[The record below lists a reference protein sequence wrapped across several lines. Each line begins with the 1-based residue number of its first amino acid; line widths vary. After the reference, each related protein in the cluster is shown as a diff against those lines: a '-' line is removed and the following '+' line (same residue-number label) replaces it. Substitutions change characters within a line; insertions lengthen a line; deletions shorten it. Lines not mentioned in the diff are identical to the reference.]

1 MIENRFDPVFT
12 SELALKEKQIQQSYR
27 PLIGVHKWFAR
38 RPGSVFRNLI
48 ISEFAEGKQ
57 CLEELYF
64 GSNSFDG
71 VIADPFMGGGTPIYE
86 ANRVGLNTIGAD
98 INPMAYWVV
107 KQTLN
112 PLDLVEFDKTA
123 QQVISNVQDKVG
135 HLYETKCPKTGKIER
150 VKYFLWVK
158 VSDCPECSH
167 ENDLFPGYL
176 LAQNVRHPKNVIVCS
191 SCGHLNEHE
200 KVPKGDKFENCESCS
215 EKINV
220 DRKIGKGRLNCTNCN
235 HEYKYS
241 GKHIE
246 KPFRHRLFAIEYSPS
261 EKPEGHKGR
270 FFKKPDKQDLKKA
283 AQLLGSINKGYID
296 LLPESEIPLGDETK
310 RLFNWGYKNFSDL
323 FNGRQKTVLPILLRE
338 VLDVEDTS
346 IREALLTVFS
356 DFLRY
361 QNMLCRYDTYA
372 LKCQDI
378 FSVHGFPVG
387 LIKCENNVLGI
398 PKVGSGS
405 FVHFV
410 EKYKKAKTYTQQPFE
425 TSWVTGKK
433 KIVPI
438 LDETVSAKVKKNVT
452 KGSDS
457 SGDKWSL
464 LRAAPSW
471 SVDIEENSIDGV
483 FTDPPYFN
491 NVQYSELMDFC
502 YTWLRQ
508 GLKETHKEF
517 RSELTTSSHELTGNK
532 AQGRDLEH
540 FTSGISKVFSHYAKG
555 LKDGGPFVFTYH
567 HNEPSAYAPLIVG
580 ILDAGLSC
588 TATLPVVGEMSASIH
603 IAGTSSSTLDTVF
616 VCRKIAKS
624 KVKKDSVTMAKHFP
638 ADLTRDASMM
648 RAAGV
653 KVTAGD
659 LRCLASGHIARYSIK
674 MLQSIWDSSE
684 STQKKMKLAIRV
696 LNEIS
701 ETVSYQK
708 CIEQNLKK
716 KGKEN
721 EATL

>member
-12 SELALKEKQIQQSYR
+12 SKLALKEKQIQQSYR

-48 ISEFAEGKQ
+48 ISEFEEGKQ

-64 GSNSFDG
+64 QSNNFDG
-71 VIADPFMGGGTPIYE
+71 LVADPFMGGGTPIYE
-86 ANRVGLNTIGAD
+86 ANRVGLNTVGAD

-107 KQTLN
+107 KQTLS
-112 PLDLVEFDKTA
+112 PLDLVEFERTA
-123 QQVISNVQDKVG
+123 KDLISNVQKKIG
-135 HLYETKCPKTGKIER
+135 HLYETKCPKTGKVEK

-167 ENDLFPGYL
+167 QNDLFPGYL
-176 LAQNVRHPKNVIVCS
+176 LAQNVRHPKNVVVCS
-191 SCGHLNEHE
+191 DCGHLNEFE
-200 KVPKGDKFENCESCS
+200 KAPKDGISESCQS
-215 EKINV
+215 CFKSISA
-220 DRKIGKGRLNCTNCN
+220 DRIIGKGKLNCGDCGK
-235 HEYKYS
+235 EYKYS
-241 GKHIE
+241 GKHIDQ
-246 KPFRHRLFAIEYSPS
+246 PFKHRLFAIEYSPA
-261 EKPEGHKGR
+261 EKPAGHKGR
-270 FFKKPDKQDLKKA
+270 FFKKPDKEDLRKSL
-283 AQLLGSINKGYID
+283 QLLKEID
-296 LLPESEIPLGDETK
+296 QSQSELLPEAEIPFGDETK
-310 RLFNWGYKNFSDL
+310 RLFNWGYKYFSDL
-323 FNGRQKTVLPILLRE
+323 FNERQRTVLPILLRE
-338 VLDVEDTS
+338 IIDVEDVS

-387 LIKCENNVLGI
+387 LIQCENNVLGI

-405 FVHFV
+405 FIHFV
-410 EKYKKAKTYTQQPFE
+410 EKYKKAKTYTQKPFE
-425 TSWVTGKK
+425 TTWASGKK

-438 LDETVSAKVKKNVT
+438 EDETVSAKVRKNVT
-452 KGSDS
+452 KAS
-457 SGDKWSL
+457 SETVEKWAL

-471 SVDIEENSIDGV
+471 SVDIEENSLDGV

-508 GLKETHKEF
+508 GLKESHKEF
-517 RSELTTSSHELTGNK
+517 RSELTTSPHELTGNK

-555 LKDGGPFVFTYH
+555 LKIGCPFVFTYH

-580 ILDAGLSC
+580 TLDAGLGC
-588 TATLPVVGEMSASIH
+588 TATLPVVGEMSASLH
-603 IAGTSSSTLDTVF
+603 IAGRSSSTLDTVF
-616 VCRKIAKS
+616 VCRKQKHVNASKADTKSAKNFA
-624 KVKKDSVTMAKHFP
+624 KDLANDAK
-638 ADLTRDASMM
+638 MM
-648 RAAGV
+648 KSAGV
-653 KVTAGD
+653 KVTKGD
-659 LRCLASGHIARYSIK
+659 LKCLASGHIARYSINI
-674 MLQSIWDSSE
+674 LQAVWDRDE
-684 STQKKMKLAIRV
+684 STQEKMNLAIKI

-701 ETVSYQK
+701 DAVRYQDGVEK
-708 CIEQNLKK
+708 TLMTKEV
-716 KGKEN
+716 EN
-721 EATL
+721 EAAL